1 MKFATETL
9 ATSFRR
15 GETGAGHFRRFK
27 GWDYSNGASFF
38 ITLALED
45 RRPLFGRVE
54 GGAMVLSPLGEEVL
68 AALQAIPRIHPEIT
82 LYGHVVMPDHVHF
95 NCHLAA
101 GLENPIKVLGR
112 AISGFKA
119 VTTRSPHAQCAC
131 GSTPGFGHA
140 PGCCAGSTPDPHAQ
154 CARGSTPAFWHAP
167 DCCAGS
173 APDPHAQCA
182 RGSTPGFGHAP
193 DCCAGSAPDPHA
205 RCACGSTPVSGQ
217 ALRET
222 EAEQFQSSP
231 GARSGG
237 ASAPRLRIWRLGYH
251 DHLCLSR
258 SFIDSTERYIAYN
271 PLKWELMHG
280 AGSLRILEPLFSP
293 RLDPADYWKGVG
305 NPALLSAGSKLVS
318 LRVSREVRDIASVV
332 SRMEQAADQG
342 FAIASGFVSPGEQA
356 VRDALCRRPGARL
369 VHVRAS
375 CIPNARFKPES
386 AYVQPFAEGRCLE
399 IGKGNEEIEFG
410 RAACLDVNAEIA
422 EMAKAGPGYALYFKR
437 EGLVRL

>member
-1 MKFATETL
+1 MDSK
-9 ATSFRR
+9 
-15 GETGAGHFRRFK
+15 GHFRRLK
-27 GWDYSNGASFF
+27 DWDYSKGASFF
-38 ITLALED
+38 ITLALEE

-54 GGAMVLSPLGEEVL
+54 GGSMVLSPLGEEAL
-68 AALQAIPRIHPEIT
+68 AALEAIPRIHPEIT

-101 GLENPIKVLGR
+101 GLKEPVKLLGR

-119 VTTRSPHAQCAC
+119 VTTRSPHARCAC
-131 GSTPGFGHA
+131 GSTP
-140 PGCCAGSTPDPHAQ
+140 S
-154 CARGSTPAFWHAP
+154 
-167 DCCAGS
+167 AGS
-173 APDPHAQCA
+173 APGGADPQ
-182 RGSTPGFGHAP
+182 
-193 DCCAGSAPDPHA
+193 A
-205 RCACGSTPVSGQ
+205 RCACGSTPATGH
-217 ALRET
+217 ALGAPKT
-222 EAEQFQSSP
+222 EQYQRSPNAQCGGTSARAEQTQRSP

-280 AGSLRILEPLFSP
+280 SGSLRIHEPLLSP
-293 RLDPADYWKGVG
+293 RLNPADYWKGVG
-305 NPALLSAGSKLVS
+305 NLDLIGPESRLVS
-318 LRVSREVRDIASVV
+318 LRVSRQVRDIASVV
-332 SRMEQAADQG
+332 LRMERAADQG
-342 FAIASGFVSPGEQA
+342 FAIVSGFVSAGEQA

-386 AYVQPFAEGRCLE
+386 AYVQAFAEGRCLE
-399 IGKGNEEIEFG
+399 LGRGNEEIEFG
-410 RAACLDVNAEIA
+410 RAACLDVNAEIM
-422 EMAKAGPGYALYFKR
+422 EMAKSGPGYALYFKR

>member
-1 MKFATETL
+1 MKGSL
-9 ATSFRR
+9 AASFRR
-15 GETGAGHFRRFK
+15 GETGGGHFRRLK

-119 VTTRSPHAQCAC
+119 VTTRSPHAQCAR

-173 APDPHAQCA
+173 APDPHA
-182 RGSTPGFGHAP
+182 
-193 DCCAGSAPDPHA
+193 

-217 ALRET
+217 ALREP

-305 NPALLSAGSKLVS
+305 NPELLSAGSKLVS

-332 SRMEQAADQG
+332 ARMEQAANRG
-342 FAIASGFVSPGEQA
+342 FTVVSGFVSPGEQA

-386 AYVQPFAEGRCLE
+386 AYVRAFAEGRCLE
-399 IGKGNEEIEFG
+399 LGRGNEEIAFG
-410 RAACLDVNAEIA
+410 RAACLDVNAEIV
-422 EMAKAGPGYALYFKR
+422 EMAKSGPGYALYFKR
-437 EGLVRL
+437 EGLVML